1 MGPQNTG
8 QLHSRGRR
16 EGRQG
21 LCAIPGASQ
30 AEDEGRWSTLE
41 VQTGQQPSEDSS
53 QGSSIQVS
61 TGLVNCRYLV
71 LARDGSR

>member
-8 QLHSRGRR
+8 QLHLRGGC

-21 LCAIPGASQ
+21 PCAIPGASQ
-30 AEDEGRWSTLE
+30 AEAEGRWSTLE
-41 VQTGQQPSEDSS
+41 VQAGQQPSEVSS
-53 QGSSIQVS
+53 QGSS

-71 LARDGSR
+71 LASDGSR